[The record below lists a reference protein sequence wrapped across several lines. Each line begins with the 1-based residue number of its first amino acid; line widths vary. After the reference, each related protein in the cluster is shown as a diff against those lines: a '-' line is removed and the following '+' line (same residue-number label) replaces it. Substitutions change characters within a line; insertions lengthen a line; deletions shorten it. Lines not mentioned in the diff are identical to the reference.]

1 MLKKEL
7 IKENELLKK
16 QLEHCR
22 KICRIH
28 SGYRM
33 KELPLIS
40 GVRKLVK
47 AYENSSDE

>member
-16 QLEHCR
+16 QLEHSR

-28 SGYRM
+28 SSYRV
-33 KELPLIS
+33 KASPLIS
-40 GVRKLVK
+40 GLIELVK
-47 AYENSSDE
+47 AYEDSSDE

>member
-16 QLEHCR
+16 QLEHSR

-28 SGYRM
+28 SSHRM
-33 KELPLIS
+33 KQIPLIS
-40 GVRKLVK
+40 GIQELLK
-47 AYENSSDE
+47 AYEESSDE